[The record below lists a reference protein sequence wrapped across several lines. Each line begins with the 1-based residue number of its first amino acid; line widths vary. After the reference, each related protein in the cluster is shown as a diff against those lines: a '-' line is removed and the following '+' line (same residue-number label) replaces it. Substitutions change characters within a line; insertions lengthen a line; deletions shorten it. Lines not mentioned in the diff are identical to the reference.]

1 MRMKKRKVTR
11 AKGTRKKGLKRRRS
25 SGKRRSMLSEFF
37 TPATAQGGFK
47 TVLSG
52 AVGAVA
58 GAALNKMTPNQSDT
72 TRAAIKLLGGYL
84 FATLGKMPNVGAGL
98 AAVGTYEL
106 ITTSGF
112 LSEDMK
118 EANYADSLDKL
129 PAYLQEPSPM
139 YLAEN
144 NPMYLSENDYL
155 AEDDLSYDVG
165 YYGSGFGMDNVN
177 F

>member
-11 AKGTRKKGLKRRRS
+11 AKGSARKTSMKRRRS
-25 SGKRRSMLSEFF
+25 TRKKSMLSEFF
-37 TPATAQGGFK
+37 TPAAAQGGFK

-72 TRAAIKLLGGYL
+72 TRAAIKMVGGYL

-106 ITTSGF
+106 ITSSGF
-112 LSEDMK
+112 LAEGMK
-118 EANYADSLDKL
+118 GANYADSLDKL

-139 YLAEN
+139 YLSEDS
-144 NPMYLSENDYL
+144 PMYLSENDFL

-165 YYGSGFGMDNVN
+165 YYGAGFGMDNNN